1 MDRIR
6 IVFLG
11 TSGGMPS
18 RERNVASVAVV
29 MDGHVLLFDCG
40 DGTQRQLMKCDDVR
54 SGGVEAIFITH
65 LHGDHLFGLPGLL
78 SSLGMGGRREPM
90 TVYGPAGIAEFLKSI
105 PHYRVPYEVN
115 VVQVSPGE
123 VLRGRGF
130 RVSCA
135 PVVHHAPCVAYRI
148 DEDDHPGKFDTERA
162 RELGVPPGPLFGE
175 LQRGVS
181 VTLEDGRVVPSEEVV
196 GPSRPGRSIVY
207 CTDTRPCP
215 SAIALAR
222 GADVLIH
229 ECTYDNA
236 LSAEAEARDH
246 STAGEAAGV
255 AREAGVGRLI
265 LTHFSPRYE
274 SAEPLVAEAATIF
287 ASVDAAAD
295 FKVFEVPRMP

>member
-18 RERNVASVAVV
+18 RERNVASVALV

-40 DGTQRQLMKCDDVR
+40 DGTQRQLMKCEDVR
-54 SGGVEAIFITH
+54 SGAVEAIFITH

-78 SSLGMGGRREPM
+78 SSLGMGGRREPIS
-90 TVYGPAGIAEFLKSI
+90 VYGPAGIAGFLTSI
-105 PHYRVPYEVN
+105 PYYRVPYEVN
-115 VVQVSPGE
+115 VVEVAPGE

-148 DEDDHPGKFDTERA
+148 DEDDHPGKFDAVRA
-162 RELGVPPGPLFGE
+162 SELGVPSGPLFGE

-181 VTLEDGRVVPSEEVV
+181 VTLGDGRVVRSEEVV
-196 GPSRPGRSIVY
+196 GPPRPGRSIVY
-207 CTDTRPCP
+207 CTDTRPCE
-215 SAIALAR
+215 SAVALAR

-229 ECTYDNA
+229 ESTYDNA
-236 LSAEAEARDH
+236 LQAEAAARDH
-246 STAGEAAGV
+246 ATAAEAADV
-255 AREAGVGRLI
+255 ARQAGAGRLI

-274 SAEPLVAEAATIF
+274 SVELLVAEAAAVF
-287 ASVDAAAD
+287 ANVDAAAD
-295 FKVFEVPRMP
+295 FKVFEIPRA